1 MRRHLIKTYQI
12 MKKIISIHLSNRMFQ
27 IEEDAY
33 SYMNNAL
40 SGQWKKEE
48 LEKQIADQ
56 LEKKLTNSKTVI
68 NYPDVVDASYQLG
81 FSASEYK
88 EAISTNE
95 KRLYRQPKG
104 KMIAGVCG
112 GLAEYFDIDPVVM
125 RVLFVVALFFGTMG
139 FWLYILLWIIMPK
152 KP

>member
-1 MRRHLIKTYQI
+1 
-12 MKKIISIHLSNRMFQ
+12 MKKIISIHLANRMFQ

-40 SGQWKKEE
+40 RGQWKKEE

-68 NYPDVVDASYQLG
+68 TYPDVVDALYQLG

-88 EAISTNE
+88 EATSANE
-95 KRLYRQPKG
+95 KRIYRSMKE
-104 KMIAGVCG
+104 KMIGGVCG
-112 GLAEYFDIDPVVM
+112 GLAEYFEIDPVIL
-125 RVLFVVALFFGTMG
+125 RVLFVIALFFGTMG
-139 FWLYILLWIIMPK
+139 FWLYILLWIVIPK
-152 KP
+152 KK

>member
-1 MRRHLIKTYQI
+1 

-33 SYMNNAL
+33 LYMNNAL
-40 SGQWKKEE
+40 RGQWKKEE
-48 LEKQIADQ
+48 LEQRLAEQ
-56 LEKKLTNSKTVI
+56 LEKKLTDSKTVI
-68 NYPDVVDASYQLG
+68 IYPDVVDALYQLG
-81 FSASEYK
+81 LSASEYK
-88 EAISTNE
+88 EATSTKE
-95 KRLYRQPKG
+95 KKLYRQSSG

-112 GLAEYFDIDPVVM
+112 GLADFFEIDPVIM
-125 RVLFVVALFFGTMG
+125 RVLFVIALFFGTMG

>member
-1 MRRHLIKTYQI
+1 
-12 MKKIISIHLSNRMFQ
+12 MKKIISIHLGNRMFQ

-40 SGQWKKEE
+40 RGQWRKEE
-48 LEKQIADQ
+48 LEERIADQ
-56 LEKKLTNSKTVI
+56 LEKKLTESKTVI
-68 NYPDVVDASYQLG
+68 TYSDVVDVLYQLG

-88 EAISTNE
+88 EAASISE
-95 KRLYRQPKG
+95 KRLYRSPKE
-104 KMIAGVCG
+104 KMISGVCG
-112 GLAEYFDIDPVVM
+112 GLAEYIEIDPVIM

-139 FWLYILLWIIMPK
+139 FWLYILLWIVIPK

>member
-1 MRRHLIKTYQI
+1 
-12 MKKIISIHLSNRMFQ
+12 MKKIISIHLGNRMFQ

-40 SGQWKKEE
+40 RGQWKREE
-48 LEKQIADQ
+48 MEGQIADQ
-56 LEKKLTNSKTVI
+56 LAKKLTDSKTVI
-68 NYPDVVDASYQLG
+68 TYPDVVDALYQLG
-81 FSASEYK
+81 FSALEYK
-88 EAISTNE
+88 EAASITE
-95 KRLYRQPKG
+95 KRLYRQTKD
-104 KMIAGVCG
+104 KMIGGVCG
-112 GLAEYFDIDPVVM
+112 GLAEYFEVDPTIL